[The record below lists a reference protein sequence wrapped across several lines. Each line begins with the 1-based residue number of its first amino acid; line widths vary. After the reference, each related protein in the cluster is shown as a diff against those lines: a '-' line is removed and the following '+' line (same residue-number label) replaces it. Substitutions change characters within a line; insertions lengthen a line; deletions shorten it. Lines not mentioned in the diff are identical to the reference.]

1 MKQKQNRMSLHKKFT
16 KCAKLVDEKKNQLFC
31 CLSVRDFELKILFK
45 GVHLTNSEKNL
56 FNRKVYCLSNISKIS
71 ICHHTM
77 FNSVLN
83 MRKIYSLS
91 HLIIKPL
98 S

>member
-1 MKQKQNRMSLHKKFT
+1 ML
-16 KCAKLVDEKKNQLFC
+16 KLVDEKNDQLFC
-31 CLSVRDFELKILFK
+31 CLSVCDFEPKILFK
-45 GVHLTNSEKNL
+45 GVHLTNSEKV
-56 FNRKVYCLSNISKIS
+56 FDRKVYCLLKKIKKKYMS
-71 ICHHTM
+71 PLHRTM

-83 MRKIYSLS
+83 EKKNAYS